1 MICTMHESSAGCACA
16 FGLTYKVGEMRVG
29 VTLSV
34 LCTATCRVN
43 LTSPPPPPPP
53 PPPPSIMS
61 KQVYVYDWSSS
72 EQLMRQDVAKTLH
85 EGIHELFEQ
94 F

>member
-43 LTSPPPPPPP
+43 LTSPP
-53 PPPPSIMS
+53 SIMS